1 MDQLLQAIQTTG
13 LLIWYTLW
21 AFILGYL
28 VSAGIQVL
36 VTREQMAHVLGER
49 GVKQAGLAGFFGF
62 ISSSCSFASLAATR
76 SVLTKGA
83 HPANSLFFM
92 IATTNLVIEL
102 GIVLWTLVG
111 WKFVVANFLLGIVMI
126 AYAYLLTGLWFPR
139 SIQDSGREHAEK
151 LEAEELK
158 HPSPEGMTWWQ
169 KLTSREGWKIISFK
183 FFGEWKMAYK
193 EVLFGFTIAG
203 LVSAF
208 VPDSFW
214 NALFI
219 QSGSA
224 APSFFAV
231 IEHAAI
237 APFIAFFTFVG
248 SLGNV
253 PLATILWSK
262 DASFA
267 GVLSFLG
274 ADLVAAT
281 VIYLNAKYYGLRYA
295 LYTVGMLY
303 IAMVTAGITVHY
315 LFAAVGGIPSAR
327 PESLQTM
334 MSFGFD
340 THTFWLNVMF
350 IPIGLG
356 LLWLRWHHIKNQ
368 RQQEGR

>member
-1 MDQLLQAIQTTG
+1 MTQLFEAMQTTG

-36 VTREQMAHVLGER
+36 VTREQMARVLGDR
-49 GVKQAGLAGFFGF
+49 GVKQTGLAAFFGF
-62 ISSSCSFASLAATR
+62 ISSSCSFASLAASR

-83 HPANSLFFM
+83 HPANSIFFM

-102 GIVLWTLVG
+102 GIVLWALVG
-111 WKFVVANFLLGIVMI
+111 WRFVLANFLLGIVMI
-126 AYAYLLTGLWFPR
+126 AYAYLLTGLWFPK
-139 SIQDSGREHAEK
+139 SLQQSGREHAEK

-158 HPSPEGMTWWQ
+158 HPSPEGQNWWQ

-193 EVLFGFTIAG
+193 EVLFCFTIAG

-219 QSGSA
+219 GSGSE
-224 APSFFAV
+224 PSFVAV

-237 APFIAFFTFVG
+237 APAIAFFTFVG

-253 PLATILWSK
+253 PLAAILWSK

-295 LYTVGMLY
+295 LYLVGVLY
-303 IAMVTAGITVHY
+303 IAMVLAGITVHY
-315 LFAAVGGIPSAR
+315 LFAAVGGIPTAR
-327 PESLQTM
+327 PESLKSM

-340 THTFWLNVMF
+340 THTFWLNVIF
-350 IPIGLG
+350 IPVGLG
-356 LLWLRWHHIKNQ
+356 LLWLRRHHMKK
-368 RQQEGR
+368 GD